1 MDTIV
6 KSAFVYIFL
15 WAIIR
20 ITGRRT
26 MGKMTPFDFVLVL
39 LVGSAMQRALTGQ
52 DYSLTNAVLI
62 VSTLV
67 VMDVLLSLA
76 GRDLPSLGKILKG
89 LPMVVVEEGRP
100 LLWRMHRARLNED
113 DILEAARER
122 HGIERMDKIKF
133 AILETN
139 GEISIIPAQ
148 P

>member
-1 MDTIV
+1 
-6 KSAFVYIFL
+6 
-15 WAIIR
+15 
-20 ITGRRT
+20 
-26 MGKMTPFDFVLVL
+26 
-39 LVGSAMQRALTGQ
+39 
-52 DYSLTNAVLI
+52 VLI

-89 LPMVVVEEGRP
+89 LPMIVVEEGRP